1 VLDVRRQ
8 RDGADLMAKPC
19 GTCGGTG
26 VINAPDRQG
35 NENWI
40 TCPTCGGSGTK

>member
-1 VLDVRRQ
+1 MLDVQRQ

-26 VINAPDRQG
+26 VINAPKPNGD
-35 NENWI
+35 ENWI
-40 TCPTCGGSGTK
+40 LCPACGGSGTK

>member
-1 VLDVRRQ
+1 
-8 RDGADLMAKPC
+8 MAKQC

-26 VINAPDRQG
+26 VINAPDRKG

-40 TCPTCGGSGTK
+40 ICPTCGGSGEK